1 LRYRLSITGAK
12 EIERLMTL
20 RIHRAEDGDHVH
32 FNLSGRMKAEHVV
45 EIQRLCELEANAQKL
60 VLDLKEVTLV
70 DRDAVTFL
78 ARCEKDGTTLTNCP
92 PYIREW
98 IARERNGN

>member
-1 LRYRLSITGAK
+1 
-12 EIERLMTL
+12 MTL
-20 RIHRAEDGDHVH
+20 RIQRAEDGEHIL
-32 FNLSGRMKAEHVV
+32 FNLSGRMKAEHVA
-45 EIQRLCELEANAQKL
+45 EIQRLCDLETNGQRL

-78 ARCEKDGTTLTNCP
+78 AQCEKGGARLTNCP

-98 IARERNGN
+98 IVRERNGR